1 MRSRGVFPKF
11 KDKIKKWL
19 FADEIKRID
28 SLEDIHKKLDEWLN
42 AADRMYFLSTEA
54 KKNCEDSKRELEE
67 CRKLLNQ
74 ICDVGVDVG
83 IRGEK
88 HSWAVVCIA
97 GRPEYVKFI
106 PFNRGDARQVI
117 DFLKRF
123 QYSKQVIDSPIAFRS
138 MLGEE
143 MFLK

>member
-1 MRSRGVFPKF
+1 MKL

-19 FADEIKRID
+19 FADEIARLT
-28 SLEDIHKKLDEWLN
+28 SLEEKNKQYNHWIKT
-42 AADRMYFLSTEA
+42 ADRMYSLSVEA
-54 KKNCEDSKRELEE
+54 KKNCEESQIELEE

-83 IRGEK
+83 FRGEE

-97 GRPEYVKFI
+97 GRLEYVKFI
-106 PFNRGDARQVI
+106 PLNHGDARQVI

-123 QYSKQVIDSPIAFRS
+123 QYSNHVIDSPIAFRS
-138 MLGEE
+138 MLGKE
-143 MFLK
+143 MFL

>member
-1 MRSRGVFPKF
+1 MRSRGVFSKF
-11 KDKIKKWL
+11 KNKIKKWL

-28 SLEDIHKKLDEWLN
+28 SLEDIHKKFDKWFN

-83 IRGEK
+83 IRREE

-97 GRPEYVKFI
+97 GKSEYVKFI
-106 PFNRGDARQVI
+106 PLNCGDARQVI

-123 QYSKQVIDSPIAFRS
+123 QYSKQIIDSPIAFRS
-138 MLGEE
+138 ILGEE
-143 MFLK
+143 MFFK

>member
-1 MRSRGVFPKF
+1 MKL

-19 FADEIKRID
+19 FAKEIDRID
-28 SLEDIHKKLDEWLN
+28 FLEGKYEEFGNWIK
-42 AADRMYFLSTEA
+42 AADRMYSLSAEA
-54 KKNCEDSKRELEE
+54 KKDCEDSQRELEE

-83 IRGEK
+83 FRGEK
-88 HSWAVVCIA
+88 HSWAVVCVA

-106 PFNRGDARQVI
+106 PLNQGDARQVM

-123 QYSKQVIDSPIAFRS
+123 QYSKHVIDSPIAFKS
-138 MLGEE
+138 MLGKE
-143 MFLK
+143 MFL

>member
-11 KDKIKKWL
+11 KNKIKKWL

-28 SLEDIHKKLDEWLN
+28 SLEDIHKKFDKWLN

-83 IRGEK
+83 FGEK
-88 HSWAVVCIA
+88 EHSWAVVCIA
-97 GRPEYVKFI
+97 GKSEYVKFI
-106 PFNRGDARQVI
+106 PLNRGDARQVI

-123 QYSKQVIDSPIAFRS
+123 QYSKRVIDSPIAFRS
-138 MLGEE
+138 MLGKE
-143 MFLK
+143 MFL

>member
-1 MRSRGVFPKF
+1 MKL

-19 FADEIKRID
+19 FADEMNRLTFLEERYKKFNNWIETADKMY
-28 SLEDIHKKLDEWLN
+28 SLS
-42 AADRMYFLSTEA
+42 AEA
-54 KKNCEDSKRELEE
+54 KKNYEDSQRELEE

-83 IRGEK
+83 FRGEE
-88 HSWAVVCIA
+88 HSWAVVCVA

-106 PFNRGDARQVI
+106 PLNRGDERQVM

-123 QYSKQVIDSPIAFRS
+123 QYSKNVIDSPIAFRN
-138 MLGEE
+138 MLGKE
-143 MFLK
+143 MFLE

>member
-1 MRSRGVFPKF
+1 MKL

-19 FADEIKRID
+19 FADEIDRLTC
-28 SLEDIHKKLDEWLN
+28 LEEKYKEFNNWMKT
-42 AADRMYFLSTEA
+42 ADRMNSLSAEA
-54 KKNCEDSKRELEE
+54 KKNCENSQRELEE

-83 IRGEK
+83 FRGEE

-106 PFNRGDARQVI
+106 PLKRGDARQVI

-123 QYSKQVIDSPIAFRS
+123 QYSKNIIDSPIAFRS
-138 MLGEE
+138 ILGKE
-143 MFLK
+143 MFL

>member
-1 MRSRGVFPKF
+1 MKL

-19 FADEIKRID
+19 F
-28 SLEDIHKKLDEWLN
+28 LDEVNRLTCLEEKYKEFDNWIKIT
-42 AADRMYFLSTEA
+42 DRIYSLSAEA
-54 KKNCEDSKRELEE
+54 KKDCKDSQRELEE

-83 IRGEK
+83 FRGEE

-106 PFNRGDARQVI
+106 PLNRGDARQVI

-123 QYSKQVIDSPIAFRS
+123 QYSKHIIDSPIAFKG
-138 MLGEE
+138 MLGKK
-143 MFLK
+143 MFLE